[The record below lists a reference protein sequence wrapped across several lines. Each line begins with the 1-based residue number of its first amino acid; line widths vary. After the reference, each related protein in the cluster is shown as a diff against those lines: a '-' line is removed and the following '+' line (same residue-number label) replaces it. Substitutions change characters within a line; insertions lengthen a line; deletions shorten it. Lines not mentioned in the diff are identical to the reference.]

1 MPALIF
7 LIVLIVFTQSWWL
20 LVYLALLLW
29 LEWLGARGWIMA
41 AVAAAVWLLVTA
53 AVAIAPDSTF
63 AGLIGWSDRGLIV
76 GFLGLFA
83 LFGFSK
89 LLELLRRNELALP
102 EIGPGIVPLQGAP
115 VAAPPPAS
123 PSDEELTRYARH
135 IVLRELGGPG
145 QAALR
150 RARVL
155 VVGAG
160 GLGAPVC
167 LYLAAAGVGRITLA
181 DDDHVSLSNLQRQV
195 IFRSRD
201 NGLPKAQAARAAML
215 ALNPHIQVTALARRM
230 GDADAALIAEH
241 DLVIDGTDSFAAR
254 RAVNAACVAAGVP
267 LIAGAI
273 AQWEGQ
279 LTVWDPAR
287 GAPCM
292 ACIFPDAPAPGLA
305 PACAEAGVVG
315 PLPGVIGSMMALEAI
330 KIIAG
335 AGDPLRGRMLILD
348 GLHGENRMMKISRR
362 SDCPVCSGAGAS
374 GHFRQG

>member
-1 MPALIF
+1 MPVIILVIF
-7 LIVLIVFTQSWWL
+7 LIATTQSWWL
-20 LVYLALLLW
+20 IAYLGLLLW
-29 LEWLGARGWIMA
+29 MEWLGLRGWLIPLCA
-41 AVAAAVWLLVTA
+41 AAIWGLVTLAVAL
-53 AVAIAPDSTF
+53 APDSSF
-63 AGLIGWSDRGLIV
+63 AALIGWSDRGLI
-76 GFLGLFA
+76 LGLMCIVGVYGA
-83 LFGFSK
+83 SRI
-89 LLELLRRNELALP
+89 LEQLRRHAMALP
-102 EIGPGIVPLQGAP
+102 ENAPGLVALPQGTDAAAAARP
-115 VAAPPPAS
+115 DAPPVDA
-123 PSDEELTRYARH
+123 ELTRYARH

-167 LYLAAAGVGRITLA
+167 QYLAAAGVGRITIA
-181 DDDHVSLSNLQRQV
+181 DDDRVSLSNLQRQV
-195 IFRSRD
+195 IFTSLD
-201 NGLPKAQAARAAML
+201 DGQPKAQAARTAML
-215 ALNPHIQVTALARRM
+215 ALNPHIKVVALERRIT
-230 GDADAALIAEH
+230 DADAALIGEH
-241 DLVIDGTDSFAAR
+241 DLVIDGTDTFAAR
-254 RAVNAACVAAGVP
+254 QAINAACVAAGVP

-279 LTVWDPAR
+279 VTIWDPRR

-335 AGDPLRGRMLILD
+335 AGEPLRGRMLIFD
-348 GLHGENRMMKISRR
+348 GLYGENRVMKISRR
-362 SDCPVCSGAGAS
+362 ADCPTCSS
-374 GHFRQG
+374 GHFAQG